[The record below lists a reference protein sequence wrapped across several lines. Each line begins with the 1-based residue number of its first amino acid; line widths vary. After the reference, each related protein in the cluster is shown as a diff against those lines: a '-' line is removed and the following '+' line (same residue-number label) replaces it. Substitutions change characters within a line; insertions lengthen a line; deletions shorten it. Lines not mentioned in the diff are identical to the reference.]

1 MNFIFRNDLAAGTTS
16 MVNRHPMPGEETLYP
31 MLSNDPDHTVY
42 GLVAYRPNLTH
53 TGHVLIVEGE
63 TMAGTQTASEFL
75 LDDTHL
81 LPFLKSIQ
89 KKDGTIPHFEVLIRS
104 SSLAG
109 ESSRIEKVAYRV
121 DSD

>member
-1 MNFIFRNDLAAGTTS
+1 
-16 MVNRHPMPGEETLYP
+16 
-31 MLSNDPDHTVY
+31 MLSNDPEHTVY
-42 GLVAYRPNLTH
+42 GLVAYRPNLTR

-75 LDDTHL
+75 LDDNHL

-109 ESSRIEKVAYRV
+109 ESSQIDRVAYRV
-121 DSD
+121 EAD